1 MPCSVSS
8 ALYIIVSVVCRL
20 IYDVVGHDLR
30 CRISTYD
37 VVGSINAINIAYDIL
52 QDILYDIVYDM

>member
-1 MPCSVSS
+1 M
-8 ALYIIVSVVCRL
+8 A
-20 IYDVVGHDLR
+20 YDVVGHDLR